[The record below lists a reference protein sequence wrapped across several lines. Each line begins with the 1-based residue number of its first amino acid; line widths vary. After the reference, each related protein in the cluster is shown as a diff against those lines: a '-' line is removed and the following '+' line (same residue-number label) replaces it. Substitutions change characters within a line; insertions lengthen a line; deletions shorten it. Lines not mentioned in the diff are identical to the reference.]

1 MKPTLAIHELG
12 SRQDKGEGAVEGQG
26 HTRRRVNCA
35 HTVEVMVTII
45 LAPGGAVGECGG
57 MSGHAVVIAFFV
69 VAYLVI
75 RVS

>member
-1 MKPTLAIHELG
+1 
-12 SRQDKGEGAVEGQG
+12 
-26 HTRRRVNCA
+26 
-35 HTVEVMVTII
+35 MVTVI